1 MKAFLKK
8 FKSYKVWVAIIGAVL
23 LFIQALGVKVDVP
36 VLKEALLAVCAL
48 LVTLGIL
55 TNPDK
60 NYDKEEKNKI
70 N

>member
-8 FKSYKVWVAIIGAVL
+8 FKSYKVWVAIIGVGL
-23 LFIQALGVKVDVP
+23 MLIQALGVKVDVP

-60 NYDKEEKNKI
+60 ESDSQEKREDK
-70 N
+70 

>member
-8 FKSYKVWVAIIGAVL
+8 FKSYKVWVAIIGAGL
-23 LFIQALGVKVDVP
+23 MLIQALGVKVDVP

-60 NYDKEEKNKI
+60 GFNEEEKKED
-70 N
+70 